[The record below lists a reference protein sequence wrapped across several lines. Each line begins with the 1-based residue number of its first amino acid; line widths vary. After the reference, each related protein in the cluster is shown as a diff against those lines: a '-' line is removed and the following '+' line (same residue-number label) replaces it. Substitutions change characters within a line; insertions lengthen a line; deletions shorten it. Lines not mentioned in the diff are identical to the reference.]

1 MKTEM
6 WVHRMATTNTVGSMV
21 YEKVPFPSNNIYTK
35 SESQDLARKQQT
47 NLAAMFELITEL
59 TSSRV

>member
-1 MKTEM
+1 
-6 WVHRMATTNTVGSMV
+6 MATTNTVGSMV